1 MQQIEHSVLLFC
13 ALFNIFHALE
23 IDLKSCGDEHKKQV
37 LAAVELHAKYKSKLL
52 SIPFV
57 TLGEYLHKL
66 KAVAEVIGMR
76 HALFVLAAAV
86 SDFYIPDKKMIKHKI
101 QSREGPLQLEL
112 DQVPKA
118 LGVLRER

>member
-1 MQQIEHSVLLFC
+1 MI
-13 ALFNIFHALE
+13 
-23 IDLKSCGDEHKKQV
+23 
-37 LAAVELHAKYKSKLL
+37 AAVTNHAKFKKRLL
-52 SIPFV
+52 NIPFV

-66 KAVAEVIGMR
+66 KAVAEVVGNR

-86 SDFYIPDKKMIKHKI
+86 SDFYIPDKKMITHKI

-118 LGVLRER
+118 LGVLRKK